1 MSAPA
6 DCARLEIAA
15 EVNAL
20 SVEAATNQAAAALA
34 AMRAALVE
42 RGIQAEDLASS
53 NVSVNS
59 YRREREPKKYTARLG
74 LTVTVRDVDSTGA
87 LAHAA
92 LTAGGDAARLDGLSF
107 GHADASA
114 LRQSARE
121 AAFADAAAKA
131 EQFAQLAGQTLG
143 VTEAI
148 SEDSGHRGHAV
159 GSVVETASATGL
171 VLDAGKQGV
180 TAAVTVRWAWA

>member
-74 LTVTVRDVDSTGA
+74 LTVTVR
-87 LAHAA
+87 
-92 LTAGGDAARLDGLSF
+92 DAARLDGLSF